1 MLAFRFC
8 VVVSA
13 GAAIILGYGVP
24 APSQELPSESASES
38 LQESEAGASIS
49 AFSAIDKTEN
59 KSKSSRSAATVSVAI
74 ETQEMAASVPNSSVS
89 ETEEVIAVEGMG
101 EMSPVSVELPPALP
115 LGRSLPET
123 EEVIAIEETG
133 EMSPAPVELLPDL
146 ASPAIAQSLA
156 VEEVDQEVNRDRA
169 PVEIAPLEIN
179 EEEFAPASASVPSE
193 PEPEV
198 EPSLAETDVAEP
210 TPEQTRAN
218 IPIETAVPNTQS
230 ILAAFQEV
238 IVNAPNIKGAA
249 IASSQ
254 ENTTD
259 LPAPGAIL
267 VESSPEDAP
276 QLLEALQEILSR
288 SPGVEQSTIAVNASD
303 IEKTGFDPSDFVP
316 FEEILQNFGRAIAQ
330 SRTSE
335 TIAAQPQEDPSTPS
349 RPPVLE
355 EQLNSQ
361 NRSNLWSRDNF
372 EPFERILAQF
382 SRPNPPQGEAATV
395 EIFEIEEISVET
407 TIAEVL
413 PTEGLSRPT
422 ARLPESE
429 NLFETI
435 SVLAPES
442 PVLREQPLPLTR
454 EDFTPFA
461 GILSDSKQSA
471 ALQEETEI
479 EETATSLFDTPSIL
493 RAFKRVASQTPAQ
506 QPIQENFT
514 PFQTILDRVSE
525 PLAVRPDSETQLVSA
540 EENEFEKISKRDRFA
555 AILGAISQESTEEE
569 YVLPTLPP
577 ESSGVQ
583 ISVPTANPPT
593 RQIPALAS
601 EPIDPVAEG
610 FPDTTSILT
619 AFERVIAPRT
629 ERAISQG
636 TAEEQQE
643 QTATAPNEI
652 AQVEPP
658 PVPPPAPA
666 LPFLTPES
674 QDIEQLELL
683 TNPKPATTLEGVD
696 SPEYLDPSANPLLFP
711 TEVDEVT
718 IDISQPITLQQAIE
732 FARYNNPDLRE
743 VRLQLESTR
752 EALREALAAEYPT
765 LSAQWNFSRQDSA
778 QQELSGFNQ
787 LFLQQQQNQTI
798 TTTSDARLE
807 LNYDLYTG
815 GQRPAQIEAA
825 AEQVRFNQLEVE
837 RLSEQTR
844 FEVARTYYDLQ
855 ESDARVDIE
864 QAAVADANQSLRDA
878 QLLERAG
885 LGTKFAVLQAEV
897 ELANSLQNLRNA
909 RARQQISRREL
920 TVALG
925 LGQQV
930 EVTAADKIE
939 KIGSWEIP
947 LDETILMAYQNRAE
961 LEQQLIQRN
970 ISEQQREIALSA
982 LRPQV
987 SLFANYNILGVLN
1000 DDRGIADGYTLG
1012 ARLNW
1017 TLFEGGAARARAA
1030 QQEKNIEIAETRFDN
1045 QRNQIR
1051 LEVEQAYY
1059 NLQANEENVK
1069 TASVAVELAVESLR
1083 LARLRFGAGVGTQT
1097 EVIDAQTELTRA
1109 RGNLLTAIIT
1119 YNRDLAALQRAVS
1132 NLPDSRLFDLP

>member
-24 APSQELPSESASES
+24 APSQELPSGSASES
-38 LQESEAGASIS
+38 LRDSDAGASIS

-59 KSKSSRSAATVSVAI
+59 KSKRSIPAETVSVGI
-74 ETQEMAASVPNSSVS
+74 ETQEMVASPAETASVGIEAQEMVSSVPNSLVS
-89 ETEEVIAVEGMG
+89 ETEKSAAVEGMG
-101 EMSPVSVELPPALP
+101 EMSSPVRPTFVEESIAIEGMGEMSPANPPVSVELPRA
-115 LGRSLPET
+115 
-123 EEVIAIEETG
+123 
-133 EMSPAPVELLPDL
+133 LPDL
-146 ASPAIAQSLA
+146 ASLEVAQSLA
-156 VEEVDQEVNRDRA
+156 VEEVDTMSPADRA
-169 PVEIAPLEIN
+169 PVETTPS
-179 EEEFAPASASVPSE
+179 EEEIAPASASVP
-193 PEPEV
+193 PQPLKV
-198 EPSLAETDVAEP
+198 EPSLAENNVAVP

-218 IPIETAVPNTQS
+218 PPVETAVPNTQS
-230 ILAAFQEV
+230 ILTAFQEV
-238 IVNAPNIKGAA
+238 IINAPSVKGAA

-254 ENTTD
+254 EDVTD
-259 LPAPGAIL
+259 LTAPGAIL

-276 QLLEALQEILSR
+276 QLLEAFQEILAR
-288 SPGVEQSTIAVNASD
+288 SPGVEQSAIAVNAS
-303 IEKTGFDPSDFVP
+303 EMQETAFDPSDFAP
-316 FEEILQNFGRAIAQ
+316 FEQILQNFGRAIAAHPP
-330 SRTSE
+330 E
-335 TIAAQPQEDPSTPS
+335 EPSAPS
-349 RPPVLE
+349 QPPVLE

-361 NRSNLWSRDNF
+361 NSSSLWFRDNF
-372 EPFERILAQF
+372 EPFQEILAQF
-382 SRPNPPQGEAATV
+382 SRPNSPQGEVATV
-395 EIFEIEEISVET
+395 ET
-407 TIAEVL
+407 AIARVQL
-413 PTEGLSRPT
+413 PEGLSRPT
-422 ARLPESE
+422 AREP
-429 NLFETI
+429 LFETI

-442 PVLREQPLPLTR
+442 PILREQPLPLTQ

-461 GILSDSKQSA
+461 GILNDSKQRT
-471 ALQEETEI
+471 ALPEEPEI
-479 EETATSLFDTPSIL
+479 EERATSLFDTPSIL
-493 RAFKRVASQTPAQ
+493 RAFKRVASQTDTE
-506 QPIQENFT
+506 PIQRQFT
-514 PFQTILDRVSE
+514 PFQSILDRASE
-525 PLAVRPDSETQLVSA
+525 PLAARPEPQMLFVSA
-540 EENEFEKISKRDRFA
+540 EESEVEEISKRDRFA
-555 AILGAISQESTEEE
+555 AILGAISQESAEEPNL
-569 YVLPTLPP
+569 LPPLPP
-577 ESSGVQ
+577 ESPGVE
-583 ISVPTANPPT
+583 IPVPTANPPT

-601 EPIDPVAEG
+601 DLANPVAER
-610 FPDTTSILT
+610 FPNTASILT
-619 AFERVIAPRT
+619 AFERVTQSAIA
-629 ERAISQG
+629 QDFN
-636 TAEEQQE
+636 EEQQA
-643 QTATAPNEI
+643 QTATTPNDI
-652 AQVEPP
+652 AHAAPP

-666 LPFLTPES
+666 PPVLTPES
-674 QDIEQLELL
+674 QDTEQLELL
-683 TNPKPATTLEGVD
+683 TNPKPATALEGVNP
-696 SPEYLDPSANPLLFP
+696 PEYLDPNANPLLFP
-711 TEVDEVT
+711 TETDEVT

-732 FARYNNPDLRE
+732 FARYNNPNLRE
-743 VRLQLESTR
+743 VRLQLESSR
-752 EALREALAAEYPT
+752 EGLREALAAEYPT

-798 TTTSDARLE
+798 TTTTDARLE

-815 GQRPAQIEAA
+815 GRRSAQIDAA

-864 QAAVADANQSLRDA
+864 QAAVADATQSLRDA

-897 ELANSLQNLRNA
+897 ELANSIQNLRNA

-939 KIGSWEIP
+939 KIGSWELP
-947 LDETILMAYQNRAE
+947 LAETILMAYQNRAE

-970 ISEQQREIALSA
+970 ISEQQREIALSD
-982 LRPQV
+982 LRPRV

-1059 NLQANEENVK
+1059 NLQANEENVQ

-1132 NLPDSRLFDLP
+1132 NLPEGRLFDLP